1 MLQLKYRLLKE
12 CLVKLMRRLAIMLLI
27 LLMPV
32 AAAGQTLSGDSAL
45 AQRLLSQ
52 PPDQMTEVEPGVM
65 VPLWRGAGGRL
76 LTLRADRRTGAAAL
90 RQNAPLSLHVVDAAT
105 VMTTGLEYGLG
116 PRLQAHAEVSEHSWA
131 NQRSNVLG
139 SEIGATYDAGRYSLG
154 LSVGT
159 QSIPNNGAALPRVLP
174 GAAPGVDGLYS
185 FDNSAQVN
193 ARGRL
198 ALGSKSGIDLGAS
211 VGRIHLL
218 PGNLLGI
225 STLDQKALSFGVDH
239 GAISGILTGRTMA
252 PQAGLPGNFDAER
265 RWNSIDLGVTW
276 RLPWSGSLSV
286 GAQNLWSSGTPVNT
300 PVGPEPDQSRTPY
313 VQYHQDL

>member
-1 MLQLKYRLLKE
+1 
-12 CLVKLMRRLAIMLLI
+12 MRRLAILLLI
-27 LLMPV
+27 MLMPM
-32 AAAGQTLSGDSAL
+32 AAAGQTVSGDSPL

-52 PPDQMTEVEPGVM
+52 QPDQMTEVEPGVM
-65 VPLWRGAGGRL
+65 VPLWRGADGRL
-76 LTLRADRRTGAAAL
+76 LALRADRSTGAAAL
-90 RQNAPLSLHVVDAAT
+90 RQNAALSMHVVDAAS
-105 VMTTGLEYGLG
+105 VMTTGLQYGLG

-131 NQRSNVLG
+131 NQRNSVFG
-139 SEIGATYDAGRYSLG
+139 SEVGATYNVGRYSVG

-159 QSIPNNGAALPRVLP
+159 HTTPNNGVALPRVLP

-185 FDNSAQVN
+185 FDSSAQVN

-198 ALGSKSGIDLGAS
+198 ALGSNSGIDLGAS

-239 GAISGILTGRTMA
+239 GPLSGVLTGRTMA
-252 PQAGLPGNFDAER
+252 PQAGTPGNFEADR

-276 RLPWSGSLSV
+276 RLPWSGSVSV
-286 GAQNLWSSGTPVNT
+286 GAQNLWSSGNPVNT

>member
-1 MLQLKYRLLKE
+1 LKE
-12 CLVKLMRRLAIMLLI
+12 CLVKLMHRLAIFLLI
-27 LLMPV
+27 LLMPL
-32 AAAGQTLSGDSAL
+32 AAVGQTVSGDSPL

-52 PPDQMTEVEPGVM
+52 QPDQMTEVQPGVM
-65 VPLWRGAGGRL
+65 VPLWRGKDGRL
-76 LTLRADRRTGAAAL
+76 LTLKADRSTGAAGL
-90 RQNAPLSLHVVDAAT
+90 RQNGLLSLHVVDAAS
-105 VMTTGLEYGLG
+105 VMTTGLQYGFG
-116 PRLQAHAEVSEHSWA
+116 PRLQAHAEISEHSWA
-131 NQRSNVLG
+131 NQRTTVLG
-139 SEIGATYDAGRYSLG
+139 SEVGATYDAGIYSLG

-159 QSIPNNGAALPRVLP
+159 HSIPNNGSSLPRVLP
-174 GAAPGVDGLYS
+174 GAAPGIEGLS
-185 FDNSAQVN
+185 GFDSSAQVN

-218 PGNLLGI
+218 PGNLLGV
-225 STLDQKALSFGVDH
+225 STLDQKALTFGVDH
-239 GAISGILTGRTMA
+239 GPISGVLTGRTMV
-252 PQAGLPGNFDAER
+252 PQAGIPGNLEADR

-286 GAQNLWSSGTPVNT
+286 GAQNLWSSGSPVNT